1 MFLKW
6 QREDNYANIQMNYL
20 GTTTAFNLQ
29 VTTKYKEEK
38 EKSRHDARLLSLLLN
53 QIVQSSPSAAD
64 FHGTLIQL
72 RAWDNDLL
80 ILNIVGWLRTL
91 N

>member
-20 GTTTAFNLQ
+20 GTTPAFNFQ

-38 EKSRHDARLLSLLLN
+38 EK
-53 QIVQSSPSAAD
+53 
-64 FHGTLIQL
+64 T
-72 RAWDNDLL
+72 
-80 ILNIVGWLRTL
+80 
-91 N
+91 